1 VYKPAGRSGAAVEL
15 LISGAGIAAAV
26 TDGLFEWHFR
36 YGRPGVVPKT
46 VRRKRTDKPFGPFSV
61 APGQVSALG
70 ASFTPFVNDL
80 LRVESSAA
88 NLDGGQL
95 TTTYRDNIGDKGVD
109 AGLRR
114 AVGTKYIPSGDSAWQ
129 FKAGDLPPAKCKKE
143 LRGAEERGGSAA
155 LEGG

>member
-1 VYKPAGRSGAAVEL
+1 
-15 LISGAGIAAAV
+15 
-26 TDGLFEWHFR
+26 
-36 YGRPGVVPKT
+36 
-46 VRRKRTDKPFGPFSV
+46 V

-95 TTTYRDNIGDKGVD
+95 TTTYRDNIDDKGVD

-155 LEGG
+155 LEGGGRVPGGWRPARRPPQVAFTAWPITQAEGRYWCH